1 MNDTTTDL
9 YVSNIAHAQLALD
22 EAQAAY
28 VDAVGERD
36 RLKARITD
44 CETRRAGI
52 TQRRLAGESSQ
63 EETNEF
69 AALGGD
75 ITVLR
80 ELFNDAQAKVNSLD
94 PSAQRNAL
102 AQAQTELLAHQ
113 KQVEFDAIVAIVARA
128 REVEAVYVECMNAV
142 WEAAA
147 KRGHR
152 RTFGEVYQI
161 DQTASNLVR
170 YNSFYGLGGR

>member
-1 MNDTTTDL
+1 MNDTAIDS
-9 YVSNIAHAQLALD
+9 YVNNIAHAQLALD

-44 CETRRAGI
+44 CETRRAVI

-63 EETNEF
+63 DEANEF
-69 AALGGD
+69 AALAGD
-75 ITVLR
+75 VTVLR

-113 KQVEFDAIVAIVARA
+113 KQIEFDAIVARA
-128 REVEAVYVECMNAV
+128 REVEAIYVRCMNAV
-142 WEAAA
+142 WEAST

-161 DQTASNLVR
+161 DQTVSNLVR